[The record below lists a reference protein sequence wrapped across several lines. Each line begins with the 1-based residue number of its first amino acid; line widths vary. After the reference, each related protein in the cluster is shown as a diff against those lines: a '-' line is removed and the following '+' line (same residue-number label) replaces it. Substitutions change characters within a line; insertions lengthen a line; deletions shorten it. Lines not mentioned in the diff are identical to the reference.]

1 MSVTTHRP
9 QAATPADQ
17 DTLTRAGRRVGR
29 RSGRRVAAG
38 VLLVLATVVTF
49 WQVDLRRHAEER
61 FLAVARPVPAGAV
74 IHDADVRVVRVAN
87 PSGLELVGADRRDEV
102 VGRTA
107 AVPLAA
113 GGLVVSSQ
121 VGPPAW
127 PAAGQAVI
135 AVAVKTGRAPA
146 GLVAGARVVVLVAP
160 TVGADQAGGTPPPG
174 QTAAGARRAVATV
187 VSATAEADQA
197 GAQVVTLLLPVQ
209 EAEAVAS
216 ASGDVALVQLGPG
229 Q

>member
-1 MSVTTHRP
+1 M
-9 QAATPADQ
+9 
-17 DTLTRAGRRVGR
+17 
-29 RSGRRVAAG
+29 
-38 VLLVLATVVTF
+38 TF

-74 IHDADVRVVRVAN
+74 IRDADVRVVRVAN
-87 PSGLELVGADRRDEV
+87 PSGLALVGADRRDEV

-107 AVPLAA
+107 AVPLAV
-113 GGLVVSSQ
+113 GSLVVSSQ

-135 AVAVKTGRAPA
+135 AVPVKVGRAPA
-146 GLVAGARVVVLVAP
+146 GLTKGARVVVLVAP
-160 TVGADQAGGTPPPG
+160 AAGADQSGATPPAG
-174 QTAAGARRAVATV
+174 QTAAEARRAVATV
-187 VSATAEADQA
+187 VSARAGADQA
-197 GAQVVTLLLPVQ
+197 GGQVVTLLLAAG

-216 ASGDVALVQLGPG
+216 TSGDVALVQLGPG

>member
-1 MSVTTHRP
+1 MSVATERP
-9 QAATPADQ
+9 QTTGGSTAQAA
-17 DTLTRAGRRVGR
+17 AGSRRGGH

-38 VLLVLATVVTF
+38 VLLVLATVVIF

-61 FLAVARPVPAGAV
+61 FLAVARPVNAGAV
-74 IHDADVRVVRVAN
+74 ISETDLRVVRVAN
-87 PSGLELVGADRRDEV
+87 PSGLALIAADRRDEV

-113 GGLVVSSQ
+113 GSLVVSQQ

-135 AVAVKTGRAPA
+135 AVPVKAGRAPA
-146 GLVAGARVVVLVAP
+146 GLDAGARVVVLVGP
-160 TVGADQAGGTPPPG
+160 
-174 QTAAGARRAVATV
+174 AAGADAAAGTPAGSQPAAGPPRAVATV
-187 VSATAEADQA
+187 VAADADQA
-197 GAQVVTLLLPVQ
+197 GGHVVTLLLAAN
-209 EAEAVAS
+209 EAEAIAS
-216 ASGDVALVQLGPG
+216 SAGDVSLVQLGPG

>member
-1 MSVTTHRP
+1 MSITTNRP
-9 QAATPADQ
+9 RT
-17 DTLTRAGRRVGR
+17 AGGAEGIPPTGGSAGR

-74 IHDADVRVVRVAN
+74 ISDADVRVVRVAN
-87 PSGLELVGADRRDEV
+87 PSGLALVGADRRDEV

-107 AVPLAA
+107 AVPLVA
-113 GGLVVSSQ
+113 GSLVVSSQ

-127 PAAGQAVI
+127 PPAGQAVI
-135 AVAVKTGRAPA
+135 AVAVNAGRAPA
-146 GLVAGARVVVLVAP
+146 GLAAGARVVVLVAA
-160 TVGADQAGGTPPPG
+160 TGGADQAGGTPPSG
-174 QTAAGARRAVATV
+174 QTAGARRAVATV
-187 VSATAEADQA
+187 VSATAGADQV
-197 GAQVVTLLLPVQ
+197 GSLVVTLLLAAQ
-209 EAEAVAS
+209 EAEAVAA